1 MANSFQ
7 TNKRTELVAL
17 RAAESAGYL
26 TIGSKKYLKDQLIG
40 KRNGRSFDFVIR
52 DAGEYQEG
60 IDLSGTGPS
69 DIKERKVTL
78 GITTGNVLIR
88 TDILDKVTDTDW
100 DREIAY
106 PNGKKLVNGIVKKAV
121 NEDLGWQ
128 NTAFAG
134 AGFAPLFKAQNFLA
148 SISDAPRYGFIDPQ
162 INAVLSSNGQSF
174 KPVEAEPMSRAG
186 LMGDLAG
193 VTYRANQFMPMVSV
207 DSALATAVAGAT
219 AITYAKVDETH
230 ATLTLT
236 GVSVKIP
243 KGYVI
248 WVDGLYATDYVGDKT
263 SALKAFVAYDDS
275 DDAGVMK
282 IRPVAFKGVDSNNN
296 LTGNI
301 GNIEVCD
308 VDGNPITVS
317 QFNALTSIKVLPE
330 GNYYGGFI
338 RLEGTEEFETLNEI
352 DASNADTKMASN
364 EGLNV
369 FENRAVD
376 VIKGTNVTRWTVNSI
391 GGIVEPRGVAFVLV
405 ADKAI
410 NQVFL
415 GQ

>member
-69 DIKERKVTL
+69 DIIERKVTL
-78 GITTGNVLIR
+78 GITTGNVLIQS
-88 TDILDKVTDTDW
+88 DILDKVTDVDW

-121 NEDLGWQ
+121 NDDLGWQ
-128 NTAFAG
+128 NTAFVG

-174 KPVEAEPMSRAG
+174 KPVEAEPMSKAG
-186 LMGDLAG
+186 LLGDLAG
-193 VTYRANQFMPMVSV
+193 VTYRGNQFMPMVSV
-207 DSALATAVAGAT
+207 SSALAADVAGAT
-219 AITYAKVDETH
+219 AIAYAKVDETH

-236 GVSVKIP
+236 GVTSIIP
-243 KGYVI
+243 KGYVV
-248 WVDGLYATDYVGDKT
+248 WVDGVYATDYVGDKT
-263 SALKAFVAYDDS
+263 SALKAFVAYEDGDS
-275 DDAGVMK
+275 AGVMK
-282 IRPVAFKGVDSNNN
+282 IRPVAFKGTSTNDANN
-296 LTGNI
+296 GNV
-301 GNIEVCD
+301 EVCD
-308 VDGNPITVS
+308 VDGDPLTVS
-317 QFNALTSIKVLPE
+317 AFNALTSIKVLPA
-330 GNYYGGFI
+330 GDYFGGFV

-352 DASNADTKMASN
+352 DASNADTKLASN

-376 VIKGTNVTRWTVNSI
+376 VIKGQNITRWCVNSI
-391 GGIVEPRGVAFVLV
+391 SGIVEPRGVSFILV

>member
-60 IDLSGTGPS
+60 IDLSATGPS
-69 DIKERKVTL
+69 DIIERKVTL
-78 GITTGNVLIR
+78 GITTGNVLIQ

-121 NEDLGWQ
+121 NDDLGWQ
-128 NTAFAG
+128 NTAFVG
-134 AGFAPLFKAQNFLA
+134 AGFQPLFKAQNFLA
-148 SISDAPRYGFIDPQ
+148 SISDAPRYGFIDPM
-162 INAVLSSNGQSF
+162 INSVLSSNGQAF
-174 KPVEAEPMSRAG
+174 KPVEAEPMSKAG

-207 DSALATAVAGAT
+207 SSALAADVAGAS

-236 GVSVKIP
+236 GVTSLIP
-243 KGYVI
+243 KGYVV
-248 WVDGLYATDYVGDKT
+248 WVDGVYATDYVGDKT
-263 SALKAFVAYDDS
+263 SALKAFVAYEDGTS
-275 DDAGVMK
+275 AGVMK
-282 IRPVAFKGVDSNNN
+282 IRPVAFKGTSTNDAHN
-296 LTGNI
+296 

-308 VDGNPITVS
+308 VDGAPITVS
-317 QFNALTSIKVLPE
+317 DFNNLTSIKVLPAGE
-330 GNYYGGFI
+330 YFGGFV
-338 RLEGTEEFETLNEI
+338 RLDGTEEFETLNEI

-391 GGIVEPRGVAFVLV
+391 GGIIEPRGVAFVLV
-405 ADKAI
+405 KDQAVNIVTTNA
-410 NQVFL
+410 
-415 GQ
+415 

>member
-60 IDLSGTGPS
+60 IDLSGGTGPS
-69 DIKERKVTL
+69 DIIERKVTL
-78 GITTGNVLIR
+78 GITTGNVLIQS
-88 TDILDKVTDTDW
+88 DILDKVTDTDW

-121 NEDLGWQ
+121 NDDLGWQ
-128 NTAFAG
+128 NTAFVG
-134 AGFAPLFKAQNFLA
+134 AGFQPLFKAQNFLA
-148 SISDAPRYGFIDPQ
+148 SISDAPRFGFIDPM
-162 INAVLSSNGQSF
+162 INSVLSSNGQAF
-174 KPVEAEPMSRAG
+174 KPVEAEPMSKAG
-186 LMGDLAG
+186 LMGELAG

-207 DSALATAVAGAT
+207 SSALAADVAGAT
-219 AITYAKVDETH
+219 AIAYAKVDETH

-236 GVSVKIP
+236 GVTSIIP
-243 KGYVI
+243 KGYVV
-248 WVDGLYATDYVGDKT
+248 WVDGVYATDYVGDKT
-263 SALKAFVAYDDS
+263 SALKAFVAYEDGEN
-275 DDAGVMK
+275 AGEMK
-282 IRPVAFKGVDSNNN
+282 IRPVAFKG
-296 LTGNI
+296 TGTNDAHN
-301 GNIEVCD
+301 GNVEVCD
-308 VDGNPITVS
+308 VDGAPLTVS
-317 QFNALTSIKVLPE
+317 DFNKLTDIKVLPAGE
-330 GNYYGGFI
+330 YFGGFV
-338 RLEGTEEFETLNEI
+338 RLDGTEEFETLNEI
-352 DASNADTKMASN
+352 DASNADTKIASN

-391 GGIVEPRGVAFVLV
+391 GGIIEPRGVAFVLV
-405 ADKAI
+405 KDQAVNIVTTNA
-410 NQVFL
+410 
-415 GQ
+415 

>member
-1 MANSFQ
+1 MANSFL

-40 KRNGRSFDFVIR
+40 KRNGRAFDFVIR

-78 GITTGNVLIR
+78 GITTGNVLIQS
-88 TDILDKVTDTDW
+88 DILDKVTDVDW

-121 NEDLGWQ
+121 NDDLGWQ

-134 AGFAPLFKAQNFLA
+134 AGFQPLFKAQNFLA
-148 SISDAPRYGFIDPQ
+148 SISDAPRYGFIDPM
-162 INAVLSSNGQSF
+162 INSVLSSNGQAF
-174 KPVEAEPMSRAG
+174 KPVEAEPMSKAG

-207 DSALATAVAGAT
+207 SSALATDVASAT

-236 GVSVKIP
+236 GVTSMIP
-243 KGYVI
+243 KGYVV
-248 WVDGLYATDYVGDKT
+248 WVDGVYATDYVGDKT
-263 SALKAFVAYDDS
+263 SALKAFVAYEDGTS
-275 DDAGVMK
+275 AGVMK
-282 IRPVAFKGVDSNNN
+282 IRPVAFKGTSTNDA
-296 LTGNI
+296 NI
-301 GNIEVCD
+301 GNVEVCD
-308 VDGNPITVS
+308 VNGAPITVA
-317 QFNALTSIKVLPE
+317 QFNALTDIKVLPA
-330 GNYYGGFI
+330 GDYFGGFV
-338 RLEGTEEFETLNEI
+338 RLDGTEEFETLNEI

-391 GGIVEPRGVAFVLV
+391 GGIIEPRGVAFVLV
-405 ADKAI
+405 KDQAQNI
-410 NQVFL
+410 VVTNP
-415 GQ
+415 

>member
-69 DIKERKVTL
+69 DIIERKVTL
-78 GITTGNVLIR
+78 GITTGNVLIQ

-121 NEDLGWQ
+121 NDDLGWQ
-128 NTAFAG
+128 NTAFVG
-134 AGFAPLFKAQNFLA
+134 AGFQPLFKAQNFLA
-148 SISDAPRYGFIDPQ
+148 SISDAPRFGFIDPM
-162 INAVLSSNGQSF
+162 INSVLSSNGQAF
-174 KPVEAEPMSRAG
+174 KPVEAEPMSKAG
-186 LMGDLAG
+186 LMGELAG

-207 DSALATAVAGAT
+207 SSALAADVAGAS

-236 GVSVKIP
+236 GVTSLIP
-243 KGYVI
+243 KGYVV
-248 WVDGLYATDYVGDKT
+248 WVDGVYATDYVGDKT
-263 SALKAFVAYDDS
+263 SALKAFVAYEDGES
-275 DDAGVMK
+275 AGVMK
-282 IRPVAFKGVDSNNN
+282 IRPVAFKGTSTNDAHN
-296 LTGNI
+296 

-308 VDGNPITVS
+308 VDGAPITVS
-317 QFNALTSIKVLPE
+317 DFNSLTSIKVLPAGE
-330 GNYYGGFI
+330 YFGGFV
-338 RLEGTEEFETLNEI
+338 RLDGTEEFETLNEI
-352 DASNADTKMASN
+352 DASNAETKMASN

-391 GGIVEPRGVAFVLV
+391 GGIIEPRGVAFVLV
-405 ADKAI
+405 KDQAVNIVTTNA
-410 NQVFL
+410 
-415 GQ
+415 

>member
-1 MANSFQ
+1 MANSFL

-40 KRNGRSFDFVIR
+40 KRNGRAFDFVIR

-78 GITTGNVLIR
+78 GITTGNVLIQS
-88 TDILDKVTDTDW
+88 DILDKVTDVDW

-121 NEDLGWQ
+121 NDDLGWQ

-134 AGFAPLFKAQNFLA
+134 AGFQPLFKAQNFLA
-148 SISDAPRYGFIDPQ
+148 SISDAPRYGFIDPM
-162 INAVLSSNGQSF
+162 INSVLSSNGQAF
-174 KPVEAEPMSRAG
+174 KPVEAEPMSKAG

-207 DSALATAVAGAT
+207 SSALATDVASAT

-236 GVSVKIP
+236 GVTSMIP
-243 KGYVI
+243 KGYVV
-248 WVDGLYATDYVGDKT
+248 WVDGVYATDYVGDKT
-263 SALKAFVAYDDS
+263 SALKAFVAYEDGTS
-275 DDAGVMK
+275 AGVMK
-282 IRPVAFKGVDSNNN
+282 IRPVAFKGTSTNDANV
-296 LTGNI
+296 GNV
-301 GNIEVCD
+301 EVCD
-308 VDGNPITVS
+308 VNGAPLTVT
-317 QFNALTSIKVLPE
+317 QFNALTDIKVLPA
-330 GNYYGGFI
+330 GDYFGGFV
-338 RLEGTEEFETLNEI
+338 RLDGTEEFETLNEI

-391 GGIVEPRGVAFVLV
+391 GGIIEPRGVAFVLV
-405 ADKAI
+405 KDQAQNI
-410 NQVFL
+410 VVTNP
-415 GQ
+415 

>member
-60 IDLSGTGPS
+60 IDLSATGPS
-69 DIKERKVTL
+69 DIIERKVTL
-78 GITTGNVLIR
+78 GITTGNVLIQ
-88 TDILDKVTDTDW
+88 TDILDKVTDTEW

-121 NEDLGWQ
+121 NDDLGWQ
-128 NTAFAG
+128 NTAFVG
-134 AGFAPLFKAQNFLA
+134 AGFQPLFKAQNFLA
-148 SISDAPRYGFIDPQ
+148 SISDAPRYGFIDPM
-162 INAVLSSNGQSF
+162 INSVLSSNGQAF
-174 KPVEAEPMSRAG
+174 KPVEAEPMSKAG

-207 DSALATAVAGAT
+207 SSALAADVAGAS

-236 GVSVKIP
+236 GVTSLIP
-243 KGYVI
+243 KGYVV
-248 WVDGLYATDYVGDKT
+248 WVDGVYATDYVGDKT
-263 SALKAFVAYDDS
+263 SALKAFVAYEDGES
-275 DDAGVMK
+275 AGVMK
-282 IRPVAFKGVDSNNN
+282 IRPVAFKGTGTNDANN
-296 LTGNI
+296 

-308 VDGNPITVS
+308 VDGAPITVS
-317 QFNALTSIKVLPE
+317 DFNKLTSIKVLPAGE
-330 GNYYGGFI
+330 YFGGFV
-338 RLEGTEEFETLNEI
+338 RLDGTEEFETLNEI

-391 GGIVEPRGVAFVLV
+391 GGIIEPRGVAFVLV
-405 ADKAI
+405 KDQAVNIVTTNA
-410 NQVFL
+410 
-415 GQ
+415 

>member
-1 MANSFQ
+1 MANSFL

-78 GITTGNVLIR
+78 GITTGNVLIQS
-88 TDILDKVTDTDW
+88 DILDKVTDVDW

-121 NEDLGWQ
+121 NDDLGWQ
-128 NTAFAG
+128 NTAFVG
-134 AGFAPLFKAQNFLA
+134 AGFQPLFKAQNFLA
-148 SISDAPRYGFIDPQ
+148 SISDAPRFGFIDPM
-162 INAVLSSNGQSF
+162 INSVLSSNGQAF
-174 KPVEAEPMSRAG
+174 KPVEAEPMSKAG
-186 LMGDLAG
+186 LMGELAG

-207 DSALATAVAGAT
+207 SSALAADVAGAT

-236 GVSVKIP
+236 GVTSNIP
-243 KGYVI
+243 KGYVV
-248 WVDGLYATDYVGDKT
+248 WVDGVYATDYVGDKT
-263 SALKAFVAYDDS
+263 SALKAFVAYEDGTS
-275 DDAGVMK
+275 AGVMK
-282 IRPVAFKGVDSNNN
+282 IRPVAFKGTSTNDAHN
-296 LTGNI
+296 GNV
-301 GNIEVCD
+301 EVCD
-308 VDGNPITVS
+308 VDGDPLTVS
-317 QFNALTSIKVLPE
+317 AFNALTSIKVLPA
-330 GNYYGGFI
+330 GDYFGGFV
-338 RLEGTEEFETLNEI
+338 RLDGTEEFETLNEI
-352 DASNADTKMASN
+352 DASNADTKLASN

-391 GGIVEPRGVAFVLV
+391 GGIIEPRGVTFVLV
-405 ADKAI
+405 KDQAQNI
-410 NQVFL
+410 VVTNP
-415 GQ
+415 

>member
-1 MANSFQ
+1 MANTFQ

-26 TIGSKKYLKDQLIG
+26 TIGSKKYLKDQLVG
-40 KRNGRSFDFVIR
+40 KRNGTAYDFVIR
-52 DAGEYQEG
+52 DSGEYQEG

-69 DIKERKVTL
+69 NIIERKVTKS
-78 GITTGNVLIR
+78 IVTGNVMIN
-88 TDILDKVTDTDW
+88 TNILEKVTDVDW

-106 PNGKKLVNGIVKKAV
+106 PNGKKLINGIVKKAV

-128 NTAFAG
+128 GTAFAG

-162 INAVLSSNGQSF
+162 INSVLSSNGQSF
-174 KPVEAEPMSRAG
+174 KPVEAEPMSKAG

-193 VTYRANQFMPMVSV
+193 VTYRGNQFMPMVSV
-207 DSALATAVAGAT
+207 SSALVTEMAKCS

-236 GVSVKIP
+236 GVGAIIP
-243 KGYVI
+243 KGYVV
-248 WVDGLYATDYVGDKT
+248 WVDDVYATDLVGDKT
-263 SALKAFVAYDDS
+263 SSLRAFIAYEDGTS
-275 DDAGVMK
+275 NGVMK
-282 IRPVAFKGVDSNNN
+282 IRPVAFKGSSTNDA
-296 LTGNI
+296 NI
-301 GNIEVCD
+301 GNVEVCD
-308 VDGNPITVS
+308 GTGAPLTVT
-317 QFNALTSIKVLPE
+317 QFNNLTSIKYLPA
-330 GNYYGGFI
+330 GDYFGGFVRI
-338 RLEGTEEFETLNEI
+338 EGAMEFESLAEI

-364 EGLNV
+364 EGINV
-369 FENRAVD
+369 FENRAID
-376 VIKGTNVTRWTVNSI
+376 VIKGSNVTRWSVNSI
-391 GGIVEPRGVAFVLV
+391 SGIVEPRGVSFVLV

>member
-69 DIKERKVTL
+69 DIIERKVTL
-78 GITTGNVLIR
+78 GITTGNVLIQ

-121 NEDLGWQ
+121 NDDLGWQ
-128 NTAFAG
+128 NTAFVG

-174 KPVEAEPMSRAG
+174 KPVEAEPMSKAG

-207 DSALATAVAGAT
+207 SSALAADVAGAT

-236 GVSVKIP
+236 GVTSMIP
-243 KGYVI
+243 KGYVV
-248 WVDGLYATDYVGDKT
+248 WVDGVYATDYVGDKT
-263 SALKAFVAYDDS
+263 SALKAFVAYEDGTS
-275 DDAGVMK
+275 AGVMK
-282 IRPVAFKGVDSNNN
+282 IRPVAFKGTSTNDAHN
-296 LTGNI
+296 GNV
-301 GNIEVCD
+301 EVCD
-308 VDGNPITVS
+308 VNGDPLTVS
-317 QFNALTSIKVLPE
+317 AFNALTDIKVLPA
-330 GNYYGGFI
+330 GDYFGGFV
-338 RLEGTEEFETLNEI
+338 RLDGTEEFETLNEI

>member
-69 DIKERKVTL
+69 EIKERKVNL
-78 GITTGNVLIR
+78 GITTGNVLIQ

-121 NEDLGWQ
+121 NDDLGWQ

-148 SISDAPRYGFIDPQ
+148 SISDAPRYGFVDPM
-162 INAVLSSNGQSF
+162 INSILSSNGQAF

-207 DSALATAVAGAT
+207 SSALATAVAGAT

-248 WVDGLYATDYVGDKT
+248 WVDGVYATDYVGDKT

-282 IRPVAFKGVDSNNN
+282 IRPVAFKGTSTNDAHN
-296 LTGNI
+296 GNV
-301 GNIEVCD
+301 EVCD
-308 VDGNPITVS
+308 VDGKPLTVAA
-317 QFNALTSIKVLPE
+317 FNALTSIKVLPA
-330 GNYYGGFI
+330 GDYFGGFV
-338 RLEGTEEFETLNEI
+338 RLDGVEEFETLNEI

-391 GGIVEPRGVAFVLV
+391 GGIIEPRGVAFVLV
-405 ADKAI
+405 KDQAQNI
-410 NQVFL
+410 VVTNP
-415 GQ
+415 

>member
-1 MANSFQ
+1 MPNSFQ

-69 DIKERKVTL
+69 DIVERKVTL
-78 GITTGNVLIR
+78 GITTGNVLIQ

-121 NEDLGWQ
+121 NDDLGWQ
-128 NTAFAG
+128 NTAFVG
-134 AGFAPLFKAQNFLA
+134 AGFQPLFKAQNFLA
-148 SISDAPRYGFIDPQ
+148 SVSDAPRYGFIDPM
-162 INAVLSSNGQSF
+162 INSVLSSNGQAF
-174 KPVEAEPMSRAG
+174 KPVEAEPMSKAG
-186 LMGDLAG
+186 LMGELAG

-207 DSALATAVAGAT
+207 SSTLATDVAAAT

-236 GVSVKIP
+236 GVSSLIP
-243 KGYVI
+243 KGYVV
-248 WVDGLYATDYVGDKT
+248 WVDGVYATDYVGDKT
-263 SALKAFVAYDDS
+263 SALKAFVAYEDGTS
-275 DDAGVMK
+275 AGVMK
-282 IRPVAFKGVDSNNN
+282 IRPVAFKGTSTNDAHN
-296 LTGNI
+296 GNV
-301 GNIEVCD
+301 EVCD
-308 VDGNPITVS
+308 VNGAPLTVAA
-317 QFNALTSIKVLPE
+317 FNALTDIKVLE
-330 GNYYGGFI
+330 AGDYFGGFV
-338 RLEGTEEFETLNEI
+338 RLDGTEEFETLNEI

-391 GGIVEPRGVAFVLV
+391 GGIIEPRGVAFVLV
-405 ADKAI
+405 KDQAQNI
-410 NQVFL
+410 VVTNP
-415 GQ
+415 

>member
-1 MANSFQ
+1 MANTFQ

-69 DIKERKVTL
+69 DIIERKVTL
-78 GITTGNVLIR
+78 GITTGNVLIQ

-121 NEDLGWQ
+121 NDDLGWQ
-128 NTAFAG
+128 NTAFVG
-134 AGFAPLFKAQNFLA
+134 AGFQPLFKAQNFLA
-148 SISDAPRYGFIDPQ
+148 SVSDAPRFGFIDPM
-162 INAVLSSNGQSF
+162 INSVLSSNGQAF
-174 KPVEAEPMSRAG
+174 KPVEAEPMSKAG
-186 LMGDLAG
+186 LMGELAG

-207 DSALATAVAGAT
+207 SSALASDVAAAT

-230 ATLTLT
+230 ATLTLA
-236 GVSVKIP
+236 GVSSLIP
-243 KGYVI
+243 KGYVV
-248 WVDGLYATDYVGDKT
+248 WVDGVYATDYVGDKT
-263 SALKAFVAYDDS
+263 SALKAFVAYEDGTS
-275 DDAGVMK
+275 AGVMK
-282 IRPVAFKGVDSNNN
+282 IRPVAFKGTSTNDAHN
-296 LTGNI
+296 GNV
-301 GNIEVCD
+301 EVCD
-308 VDGNPITVS
+308 VNGDPLTVTA
-317 QFNALTSIKVLPE
+317 FNALTNIKVLE
-330 GNYYGGFI
+330 AGDYFGGFV
-338 RLEGTEEFETLNEI
+338 RLDGTEEFETLNEI

-391 GGIVEPRGVAFVLV
+391 GGIIEPRGVAFVLV
-405 ADKAI
+405 KDQAQNI
-410 NQVFL
+410 VVTNP
-415 GQ
+415 

>member
-60 IDLSGTGPS
+60 IDLSATGPS
-69 DIKERKVTL
+69 DIIERKVTL
-78 GITTGNVLIR
+78 GITTGNVLIQ

-121 NEDLGWQ
+121 NDDLGWQ
-128 NTAFAG
+128 NTAFVG
-134 AGFAPLFKAQNFLA
+134 AGFQPLFKAQNFLA
-148 SISDAPRYGFIDPQ
+148 SISDAPRYGFIDPM
-162 INAVLSSNGQSF
+162 INSVLSSNGQAF
-174 KPVEAEPMSRAG
+174 KPVEADPMSKAG

-207 DSALATAVAGAT
+207 SSALAADVAGAS

-236 GVSVKIP
+236 GVTSLIP
-243 KGYVI
+243 KGYVV
-248 WVDGLYATDYVGDKT
+248 WVDGVYATDYVGDKT
-263 SALKAFVAYDDS
+263 SALKAFVAYEDGTS
-275 DDAGVMK
+275 AGVMK
-282 IRPVAFKGVDSNNN
+282 IRPVAFKGTSTNDAHN
-296 LTGNI
+296 GNI
-301 GNIEVCD
+301 DVCD
-308 VDGNPITVS
+308 VDGAPITVS
-317 QFNALTSIKVLPE
+317 DFNNLTSIKVLPAGE
-330 GNYYGGFI
+330 YFGGFV
-338 RLEGTEEFETLNEI
+338 RLDGTEEFETLNEI

-391 GGIVEPRGVAFVLV
+391 GGIIEPRGVAFVLV
-405 ADKAI
+405 KDQAVNIVTTNA
-410 NQVFL
+410 
-415 GQ
+415 

>member
-60 IDLSGTGPS
+60 IDLSATGPS
-69 DIKERKVTL
+69 DIIERKVTL
-78 GITTGNVLIR
+78 GITTGNVLIQ

-121 NEDLGWQ
+121 NDDLGWQ
-128 NTAFAG
+128 NTAFVG
-134 AGFAPLFKAQNFLA
+134 AGFQPLFKAQNFLA
-148 SISDAPRYGFIDPQ
+148 SISDAPRYGFIDPM
-162 INAVLSSNGQSF
+162 INSVLSSNGQAF
-174 KPVEAEPMSRAG
+174 KPVEADPMSKAG

-207 DSALATAVAGAT
+207 SSALAADVAGAT

-236 GVSVKIP
+236 GVTSMIP
-243 KGYVI
+243 KGYVV
-248 WVDGLYATDYVGDKT
+248 WVDGVYATDYVGDKT
-263 SALKAFVAYDDS
+263 SALKAFVAYEDGTS
-275 DDAGVMK
+275 AGVMK
-282 IRPVAFKGVDSNNN
+282 IRPVAFKGTSTNDAHN
-296 LTGNI
+296 

-308 VDGNPITVS
+308 VDGAPITVS
-317 QFNALTSIKVLPE
+317 DFNNLTSIKVLPAGE
-330 GNYYGGFI
+330 YFGGFV
-338 RLEGTEEFETLNEI
+338 RLDGTEEFETLNEI

-391 GGIVEPRGVAFVLV
+391 GGIIEPRGVAFVLV
-405 ADKAI
+405 KDQAVNIVTTNA
-410 NQVFL
+410 
-415 GQ
+415 